1 MSIMNILPLFA
12 QGAIMEAYNL
22 TDLDTAFVL
31 AVLAVVA
38 LAVYELVHRYRNGSE
53 YADDDNSDN
62 ETASNSVNEEGNFN
76 KGKTMNINTKPLDSD
91 NKYVGMNTPTLIKAI
106 LNDLNCKY
114 EESDDHSDYI
124 FSYQGETFIARAP
137 DKDNPRVRL
146 FDLDWCRCPLSNL
159 EEMSCMQKVINAVNT
174 RQMCSAI
181 YYINKETKEMVV
193 YSKADFLIWSAM
205 PQPDDYMRM
214 WLGNF
219 FFLKQNFAVD
229 LENEKQRVGI
239 K

>member
-1 MSIMNILPLFA
+1 MYL
-12 QGAIMEAYNL
+12 
-22 TDLDTAFVL
+22 
-31 AVLAVVA
+31 
-38 LAVYELVHRYRNGSE
+38 
-53 YADDDNSDN
+53 
-62 ETASNSVNEEGNFN
+62 
-76 KGKTMNINTKPLDSD
+76 K
-91 NKYVGMNTPTLIKAI
+91 
-106 LNDLNCKY
+106 DLNCKY
-114 EESDDHSDYI
+114 EESDDHIDFL
-124 FSYQGETFIARAP
+124 FSYQGENFVARAP

-193 YSKADFLIWSAM
+193 YSKADFLIWSDM
-205 PQPDDYMRM
+205 PHPDDYMRM

>member
-1 MSIMNILPLFA
+1 MVQVPTPLNILTDWGIVDSSDNFTRF
-12 QGAIMEAYNL
+12 GATLLITLIAS
-22 TDLDTAFVL
+22 AAIF
-31 AVLAVVA
+31 AVVK
-38 LAVYELVHRYRNGSE
+38 LIRFGDKISE
-53 YADDDNSDN
+53 DDDDVEYSRQ
-62 ETASNSVNEEGNFN
+62 TAPESNYTQ
-76 KGKTMNINTKPLDSD
+76 KTLNVKSRPINME
-91 NKYVGMNTPTLIKAI
+91 NKYAGMDTPTLVKAI
-106 LNDLNCKY
+106 LKDLNCKY
-114 EESDDHSDYI
+114 EESDDHIDFL
-124 FSYQGETFIARAP
+124 FSYQGENFVARAP

-193 YSKADFLIWSAM
+193 YSKADFLIWSDM
-205 PQPDDYMRM
+205 PHPDDYMRM
-214 WLGNF
+214 WLDNF

-229 LENEKQRVGI
+229 LENEKQRVKI

>member
-22 TDLDTAFVL
+22 TDLDTAL
-31 AVLAVVA
+31 IIAVLAVVA
-38 LAVYELVHRYRNGSE
+38 FVVYELVHRYKNGSE
-53 YADDDNSDN
+53 PAEDDYADNKS
-62 ETASNSVNEEGNFN
+62 ASENVNEEENF
-76 KGKTMNINTKPLDSD
+76 KKEKTIN
-91 NKYVGMNTPTLIKAI
+91 VRV
-106 LNDLNCKY
+106 
-114 EESDDHSDYI
+114 
-124 FSYQGETFIARAP
+124 YQGENFVARAP

-193 YSKADFLIWSAM
+193 YSKADFLIWSDM
-205 PQPDDYMRM
+205 PHPDDYMRM